1 MFPSVG
7 KDVLCVLVLA
17 GVLFFAGCAKMVTKP
32 VKIVVGI
39 TLKPAKI
46 VTDATVD
53 LLEKPVRKVVDVAR
67 SAKPSSLLKKP

>member
-53 LLEKPVRKVVDVAR
+53 LSRSLFARPWMWRDQRSQVVC
-67 SAKPSSLLKKP
+67 